1 MPFIL
6 CICNVKYL
14 GVPYVRIEY
23 MPSVIIKADVP
34 AYGGRSIGKLNGKI
48 VMIKGA
54 IPGEISEVRLEEEKK
69 DYSLG
74 AAVSILTP
82 SPDRCVPDCGYF
94 GSCGGCQ
101 LQYITYRRQVMLKE
115 EILRDCIKRIAKAGT
130 ELSPSMVGPSPW

>member
-23 MPSVIIKADVP
+23 MPSVIIKAEIP

-54 IPGEISEVRLEEEKK
+54 IPGEMAEVILEEEKK

-74 AAVSILTP
+74 TAVSIHNP
-82 SPDRCVPDCGYF
+82 SPDRCMPECGYF
-94 GSCGGCQ
+94 GLCGGCQ
-101 LQYITYRRQVMLKE
+101 LQYIACSRQVQLKE
-115 EILRDCIKRIAKAGT
+115 EILSDCIKR
-130 ELSPSMVGPSPW
+130 